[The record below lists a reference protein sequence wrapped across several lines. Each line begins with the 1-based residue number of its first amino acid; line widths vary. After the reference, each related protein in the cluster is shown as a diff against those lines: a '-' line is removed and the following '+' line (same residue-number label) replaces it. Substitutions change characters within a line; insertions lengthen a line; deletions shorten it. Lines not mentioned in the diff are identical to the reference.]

1 MKNVGRL
8 PLVSDEMLTEI
19 KSILSNLRIS
29 RSAITGKVAIV
40 AIAVGNGVLSARC
53 TEKKAKNCRNN
64 VLKSLVRVRWRAATA
79 KNEMNPAF

>member
-8 PLVSDEMLTEI
+8 SLVSDEMLTEI

-29 RSAITGKVAIV
+29 RSAITGKVAMV

-53 TEKKAKNCRNN
+53 TETKG
-64 VLKSLVRVRWRAATA
+64 
-79 KNEMNPAF
+79 